1 MQFCIKA
8 KSLLK
13 KDCYW
18 VTCCDIIG
26 VGVCVCIYIY
36 FSCVVQPDRFAAC
49 ILSCLSVALCGFS
62 CVFSSYLPCC
72 WCVAG
77 LTPALSVFCA
87 VGYALL
93 LV

>member
-1 MQFCIKA
+1 M
-8 KSLLK
+8 
-13 KDCYW
+13 
-18 VTCCDIIG
+18 
-26 VGVCVCIYIY
+26 
-36 FSCVVQPDRFAAC
+36 VQPDRFAAC